1 MMICDLVSLVSIAS
15 VAASLVAGHLWLPH
29 LLVVAFLEGSA
40 VIFYRLAERAAVRN
54 VVDPGH
60 LSAAMSQNEARSR
73 AAGLLGQPLSSSLF
87 ALIRWLPFVFTAA
100 CHLIALISLLLIR
113 KPFQAARP
121 AGPPRR
127 MHVDIREG
135 LGWLVRQPFLRS
147 ALSLVATTNILFQVL
162 SLALVVIVKQGGGSP
177 AYVGFIGAVSGVGG
191 ILGALCG
198 SWFVQ
203 RYSPARVIIGVFAA
217 WAVLMP
223 SIALTGNPVVLG
235 ALFAGMT
242 FAGALMNVMAGVY
255 QVQIT
260 PDGMQGRIGSVAG
273 LISSGANSLGA
284 LAGGFLLHAYGTTT
298 TVIVVG
304 VVMLLVTTYA
314 AASPA
319 IRSANTVAGRRNAA
333 PGPPDQP
340 QNA

>member
-1 MMICDLVSLVSIAS
+1 
-15 VAASLVAGHLWLPH
+15 
-29 LLVVAFLEGSA
+29 
-40 VIFYRLAERAAVRN
+40 
-54 VVDPGH
+54 
-60 LSAAMSQNEARSR
+60 
-73 AAGLLGQPLSSSLF
+73 
-87 ALIRWLPFVFTAA
+87 
-100 CHLIALISLLLIR
+100 
-113 KPFQAARP
+113 
-121 AGPPRR
+121 
-127 MHVDIREG
+127 
-135 LGWLVRQPFLRS
+135 
-147 ALSLVATTNILFQVL
+147 
-162 SLALVVIVKQGGGSP
+162 
-177 AYVGFIGAVSGVGG
+177 
-191 ILGALCG
+191 
-198 SWFVQ
+198 VQ